1 MSKKGK
7 AAGSGHSTAAKVNSS
22 KSIIA
27 EPIDIVNSDE
37 SDNKDTT
44 SIDDESNNT
53 HEFVNRDL

>member
-1 MSKKGK
+1 MSKKRK
-7 AAGSGHSTAAKVNSS
+7 AAGSGHSTAAKVKSS